1 MTPDSTDP
9 KAVADANC
17 IAWAKRD
24 RLLDEVVFDP
34 TIHYCPETDE
44 KAVTDFR
51 YRRLN
56 EPPVS
61 KNWFHTRINYLSFRR
76 FDGRQVRTAI
86 TGTVRTVDGRPVVDV
101 VLNRLNSN
109 QVGDTIRF
117 LVVHFMSHCYATNPN
132 AFPRR
137 TTGRGYGNCW
147 KKFVNSISK
156 LLPCLFFLVLLSFSN
171 WSDCLFFLFNR
182 CVDTET
188 ALWTRRRTPSTS
200 RTWLDIIPSHKDC
213 CLNDETWDHI
223 NIAASMAAA
232 PYADSSTIAALQL
245 IPQRVYTETLTF
257 RQLSDSDHH
266 HPPVSPTFFEVR
278 STLI

>member
-1 MTPDSTDP
+1 MRIIYDNNGVQLVKDGGFQNGRPPLIGYHAADNKMYGNYRLQDLDLGLADQSSSQITLRNVMVTMTPDSTDP

-24 RLLDEVVFDP
+24 RLLDEVLFDP

-109 QVGDTIRF
+109 QVGDTVHF
-117 LVVHFMSHCYATNPN
+117 LVVHFKMFHCYAANSN
-132 AFPRR
+132 AFP
-137 TTGRGYGNCW
+137 
-147 KKFVNSISK
+147 
-156 LLPCLFFLVLLSFSN
+156 
-171 WSDCLFFLFNR
+171 
-182 CVDTET
+182 
-188 ALWTRRRTPSTS
+188 
-200 RTWLDIIPSHKDC
+200 
-213 CLNDETWDHI
+213 
-223 NIAASMAAA
+223 
-232 PYADSSTIAALQL
+232 
-245 IPQRVYTETLTF
+245 
-257 RQLSDSDHH
+257 
-266 HPPVSPTFFEVR
+266 
-278 STLI
+278 

>member
-51 YRRLN
+51 YRRFN

-117 LVVHFMSHCYATNPN
+117 LVVHFIMSHCYAANSN

-137 TTGRGYGNCW
+137 TTGQGYGNGW
-147 KKFVNSISK
+147 KKFVNSISIDFLAYFSWWCCHFQTDPIAFFSFQQMCGYRNGSLDTTQNSK
-156 LLPCLFFLVLLSFSN
+156 YQSYVARHHPVIQRLLFERRDLRPHQYCCVNGSGSLCRLFYNRRPAIDISTGIYRDIDIRTVERFRPPPPTSKSYFFL
-171 WSDCLFFLFNR
+171 
-182 CVDTET
+182 
-188 ALWTRRRTPSTS
+188 
-200 RTWLDIIPSHKDC
+200 K
-213 CLNDETWDHI
+213 
-223 NIAASMAAA
+223 
-232 PYADSSTIAALQL
+232 
-245 IPQRVYTETLTF
+245 
-257 RQLSDSDHH
+257 
-266 HPPVSPTFFEVR
+266 
-278 STLI
+278 